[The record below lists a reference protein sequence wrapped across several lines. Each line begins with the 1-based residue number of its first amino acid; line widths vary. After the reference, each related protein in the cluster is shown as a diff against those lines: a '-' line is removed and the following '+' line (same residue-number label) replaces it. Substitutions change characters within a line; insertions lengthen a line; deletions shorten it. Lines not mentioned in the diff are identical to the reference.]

1 MINLLGSLS
10 LSLRIFIIV
19 IGGVAIALALSHL
32 HHTKERSH
40 LIDGSLTD
48 NASQHLV
55 DIARALSGMQPS
67 ARMSA
72 LVSLSSEVWSF
83 DYNQD
88 SLISDELFIP
98 EASPVHEVY
107 DSPQVVEK
115 LTSGLDQHA
124 AVIGAWTQTFHD
136 CPSAPRCPII
146 VSARIRFNDGQK
158 VMLHYNAVPKDR
170 KQHGLFHLIRYGDI
184 LVLSFMTVVAWAIVL
199 LSLRPLK
206 RMTKAL
212 ERFGNDISQPGLDVS
227 GPPEVRLAAETFNAM
242 QGNIR
247 ELMAERTHILSSV
260 THDICTPLTRMRLRI
275 ESCSDEDLRSRLR
288 GDIKAIQHL
297 IDEGLEL
304 SKSLYS
310 VEQKKSIDL
319 HSLLQSICD
328 DLIDAGYDVAFD
340 ESSSNGLVV
349 FGHPLALRR
358 IFDNLLDNAVKYGTS
373 AHVSLSKREN
383 MAWVKIR
390 DIGPGIPEYRL
401 QDVLKP
407 FVRLETSRSRETGG
421 TGLGLSIVANLIK
434 TQGGV
439 IEMTNHPEGGLVV
452 LIGLHLEG

>member
-1 MINLLGSLS
+1 M
-10 LSLRIFIIV
+10 
-19 IGGVAIALALSHL
+19 
-32 HHTKERSH
+32 
-40 LIDGSLTD
+40 
-48 NASQHLV
+48 
-55 DIARALSGMQPS
+55 
-67 ARMSA
+67 
-72 LVSLSSEVWSF
+72 
-83 DYNQD
+83 
-88 SLISDELFIP
+88 
-98 EASPVHEVY
+98 
-107 DSPQVVEK
+107 
-115 LTSGLDQHA
+115 
-124 AVIGAWTQTFHD
+124 
-136 CPSAPRCPII
+136 
-146 VSARIRFNDGQK
+146 
-158 VMLHYNAVPKDR
+158 
-170 KQHGLFHLIRYGDI
+170 
-184 LVLSFMTVVAWAIVL
+184 
-199 LSLRPLK
+199 
-206 RMTKAL
+206 
-212 ERFGNDISQPGLDVS
+212 
-227 GPPEVRLAAETFNAM
+227 
-242 QGNIR
+242 
-247 ELMAERTHILSSV
+247 
-260 THDICTPLTRMRLRI
+260 
-275 ESCSDEDLRSRLR
+275 R